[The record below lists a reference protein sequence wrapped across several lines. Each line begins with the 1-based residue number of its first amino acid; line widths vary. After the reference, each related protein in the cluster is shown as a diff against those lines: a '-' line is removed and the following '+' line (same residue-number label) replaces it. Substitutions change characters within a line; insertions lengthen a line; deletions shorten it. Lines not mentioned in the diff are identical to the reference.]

1 MEDKDT
7 ASSLAAALRIAV
19 VARGSHGCIL
29 YLDARTLLLH
39 LCCGG
44 PPAAQEHC
52 NAVLGTLV
60 HGLAC
65 QAASASLV
73 FQQGTLTSLFSMLLP
88 GLSASVY
95 GILLAGLSASVY
107 GASTRTYTGLQAQ
120 KSTLRRA
127 RRLSAVQRCS

>member
-1 MEDKDT
+1 MFRSASREDKDT
-7 ASSLAAALRIAV
+7 AANLAAALRTAV
-19 VARGSHGCIL
+19 VARGAQGCIL
-29 YLDARTLLLH
+29 HLDARTSLLH

-73 FQQGTLTSLFSMLLP
+73 FQHGTLTSLFS
-88 GLSASVY
+88 
-95 GILLAGLSASVY
+95 ILHAGLSANVCR
-107 GASTRTYTGLQAQ
+107 ASTRT
-120 KSTLRRA
+120 
-127 RRLSAVQRCS
+127 